1 MSFTEPTPSLQ
12 LARPREVRMGMGRWI
27 RLWRQQQELTLPM
40 LASRSGIPVTTLSR
54 LEREGQGGVDSLLR
68 VLLAL
73 GLLDA
78 VDAALRERLRLA
90 ALPKNL
96 DELDHPPVL
105 RQRVRRR
112 KTPEQTP

>member
-1 MSFTEPTPSLQ
+1 
-12 LARPREVRMGMGRWI
+12 
-27 RLWRQQQELTLPM
+27 M

-68 VLLAL
+68 VLHAL